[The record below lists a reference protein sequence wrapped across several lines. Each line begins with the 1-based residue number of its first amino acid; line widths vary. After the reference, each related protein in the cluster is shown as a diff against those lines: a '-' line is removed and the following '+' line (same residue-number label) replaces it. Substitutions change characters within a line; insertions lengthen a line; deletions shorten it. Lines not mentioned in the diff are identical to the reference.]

1 MMAQTTVAVLSDV
14 HGNLPALEAVIAEL
28 EKQSI
33 ESILVAG
40 DLIGG
45 PNPNEV
51 IELLKSLGC
60 TMIAGNMDLD
70 FLRLARGEAPKEW
83 YSLKQYGTWRWTNE
97 QVKPE
102 VRQFLESL
110 PEQQVIH
117 IGDTA
122 PIRLVHGSPRSPYEG
137 IFPDSDP
144 DFFEAILQETPE
156 QVLVCGHIHV
166 AWKKRIQ
173 GKLIINPGAV
183 SAPLSGHPGAH
194 YALLDY
200 TNEEWEVTHKR
211 IRYDTI
217 KIRKAYI
224 ESGLLEA
231 GTGIAKFFLR
241 ACETG
246 LDYHKMFF
254 DHANSVAA
262 EAGYENIEY
271 FPDDLWEQAVDTFPW
286 D

>member
-14 HGNLPALEAVIAEL
+14 HGNLPALEAVMAEL
-28 EKQSI
+28 EKQRI

-60 TMIAGNMDLD
+60 ILIVGNMDLD

-102 VRQFLESL
+102 VREFLKSL

-117 IGDTA
+117 ISKTA

-144 DFFEAILQETPE
+144 DFFTAILQGTPE
-156 QVLVCGHIHV
+156 QVLACGHIHS

-173 GKLIINPGAV
+173 GKLIFNPGAV
-183 SAPLSGHPGAH
+183 SAPLSGHLGAH

-200 TNEEWEVTHKR
+200 VGDEWEVTHKR
-211 IRYDTI
+211 VHYDTAE
-217 KIRKAYI
+217 IRKAYL

-231 GTGIAKFFLR
+231 GTGIARIFLR
-241 ACETG
+241 ACEMG
-246 LDYHKMFF
+246 VDFHEMFF
-254 DHANSVAA
+254 DHANQIAE
-262 EAGYENIEY
+262 EAGYPNVEH
-271 FPDDLWEQAVDTFPW
+271 FPDDIWDQAVDTFPW
-286 D
+286 E